1 VCQTDGAHKRNFEKF
16 FFSGKFFLL
25 HVTSQGT
32 QVHRDLKIN
41 DIQELPI
48 TLLVIEDILG

>member
-1 VCQTDGAHKRNFEKF
+1 MVLTKKIREVL
-16 FFSGKFFLL
+16 FSGKPFLL

-32 QVHRDLKIN
+32 QVHRDLKSN

-48 TLLVIEDILG
+48 TVSVIEDILG